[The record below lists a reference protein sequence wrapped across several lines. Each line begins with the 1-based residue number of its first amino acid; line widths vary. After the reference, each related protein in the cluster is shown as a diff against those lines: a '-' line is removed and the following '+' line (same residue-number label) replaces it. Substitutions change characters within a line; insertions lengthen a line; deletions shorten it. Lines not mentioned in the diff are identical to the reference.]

1 MSHLF
6 AAKLDEFGLAEFAPL
21 LELDEGA
28 GHLPPLLVRHGDH
41 RHLVHIGMAI
51 EHVFHLQAGDVLPA
65 RDDDVLGSVLDLHIT
80 VRVPH
85 RQIAAAKPPLRHR
98 LGAGDRVLEIA
109 LHHHIAAQ
117 HDFAHG
123 LAILR
128 DSLAADRV
136 DDPHLPLQ
144 R

>member
-1 MSHLF
+1 MGHLL
-6 AAKLDEFGLAEFAPL
+6 AAKRNQLGLAEFAPL

-28 GHLPPLLVRHGDH
+28 RHLPPLLVRHGDH

-51 EHVFHLQAGDVLPA
+51 EHVLHLQAGDVLPA
-65 RDDDVLGSVLDLHIT
+65 GDDDVLGSVLDLHIT

-85 RQIAAAKPPLRHR
+85 CKITAAKPPLRHR
-98 LGAGDRVLEIA
+98 LGAGGGVLEIA

-123 LAILR
+123 LAILGDR
-128 DSLAADRV
+128 LAADRI